1 MGHNYPIR
9 VLIWVI
15 HDQSKAWFPHRSAC
29 HVCFQNYPLVLKHGN
44 WKLYVHQ
51 ILIWKRFISLFIHA
65 SHTSKTYI
73 SIHVILD
80 NIHMSTS
87 IHMYIIYIYAYI
99 YIYTYKLINGCTTIY
114 YMHIVDVGEIPN
126 HLWCFPNVYQ
136 VTCLHLEKVVTVPR
150 DEPSNINGS
159 IRSALGIGFLEGFP
173 WKSGGDLWLGRLIP
187 SGYVMYGYVNSLR
200 TWTWPSRN
208 SGFTHW

>member
-15 HDQSKAWFPHRSAC
+15 QDQSKAWFPHRSAC

-51 ILIWKRFISLFIHA
+51 ILIWKRFIFLFIHA

-87 IHMYIIYIYAYI
+87 IHMYNI
-99 YIYTYKLINGCTTIY
+99 YIYTYIRIYIYTLINGCTTIY
-114 YMHIVDVGEIPN
+114 ICILYAYCRRGGNSQPSLMFPQCLPSDVP
-126 HLWCFPNVYQ
+126 
-136 VTCLHLEKVVTVPR
+136 
-150 DEPSNINGS
+150 PSGKS
-159 IRSALGIGFLEGFP
+159 GHGTTWWTFEHQWVHPQRTRHRLPGGFP
-173 WKSGGDLWLGRLIP
+173 LEIWRRSVTWSTDTLWLCNVWLCQQFANLNMAQ
-187 SGYVMYGYVNSLR
+187 SK
-200 TWTWPSRN
+200 
-208 SGFTHW
+208 